1 MLIPDPKGHWSTKLS
16 TDSVIYYLPTQ
27 QEAHSIQL
35 LQLKETKKGVTC
47 RRTSCVSGQRL
58 TIPLSDSASPDL
70 RKTEPWPLKS
80 SPDDCERAEWV
91 LQLRHT
97 LPLLALRSGLRR
109 AEEVGWGSP
118 GRKMIS
124 WCKQSW
130 YCSRVSLMRYLMPW
144 GFISVVPGCLCYWC
158 QC

>member
-47 RRTSCVSGQRL
+47 RRMSCVSGQRL

-80 SPDDCERAEWV
+80 SPDDCESRVSVAV
-91 LQLRHT
+91 ASH
-97 LPLLALRSGLRR
+97 AASSGL
-109 AEEVGWGSP
+109 EVRSKEGWGGGMGSP